1 MPVSNSRPNSKT
13 VIIQY
18 MSTPVNNNS
27 YSKWVLTPVFGS
39 ILFVTLYITATFLYP
54 GGSQQY
60 PHAKGFSWLYNYWC
74 NLLNYEAIN
83 GAHNTARPVAIAAMM
98 VLCISLASF
107 WYYFPYCTNLSA
119 WFCKAI
125 RISGVAGMTIVLL
138 LFANLYHDAVINIAG
153 IAALV
158 ALLGTAIGIYRNKWY
173 GLFWFGMICALLIG
187 VNNYIYYTGN
197 GLLYLPVIQKITF
210 LCFLLWICLINI
222 KMYSKINGRFPF
234 GKNPSA
240 STGLRKISSI
250 LLLCCLYLV
259 SCKEVPADRPS
270 KKYIALQPI
279 NQYNSR
285 QLDFIK
291 KEIQQFFHRQVI
303 VLPAT
308 TVPQHFVNTEKGKRY
323 NADSIVYMLRS
334 LKNDSLIDVV
344 GITHEDIYTTKRDI
358 QGNIKQPVAT
368 YKVWGIFGLGYQPG
382 PSCII
387 SDHRLYTDNNPIF
400 QRRLRTVVIHE
411 IGHNLGLPHCS
422 STGCIMS
429 DANEK
434 MATVDNSSN
443 DYCKKCKRKIE
454 NHNR

>member
-1 MPVSNSRPNSKT
+1 MPVSSKPNSKT

-18 MSTPVNNNS
+18 MSTPANNNN
-27 YSKWVLTPVFGS
+27 YSKWALTPVYGGV
-39 ILFVTLYITATFLYP
+39 LFVLLYITAALLYP

-60 PHAKGFSWLYNYWC
+60 PHAKGFSWIHNYWC

-83 GAHNTARPVAIAAMM
+83 GAHNTARPVAIAAMI
-98 VLCISLASF
+98 VLCISLAAF
-107 WYYFPYCTNLSA
+107 WYYFPACTDLPA
-119 WFCKAI
+119 WFRKAI
-125 RISGVAGMTIVLL
+125 RISGVAGMAIALL

-173 GLFWFGMICALLIG
+173 GLFWFGIICALLIG
-187 VNNYIYYTGN
+187 VNNYIYYTGS

-222 KMYSKINGRFPF
+222 KMYSKVNGRLPF
-234 GKNPSA
+234 R
-240 STGLRKISSI
+240 RKSSVNTLSF
-250 LLLCCLYLV
+250 LLFLCCLFLF
-259 SCKEVPADRPS
+259 SCEESPADRFS
-270 KKYIALQPI
+270 EKYIALQPV
-279 NQYNSR
+279 NQYDAKR
-285 QLDFIK
+285 LDFIK
-291 KEIQQFFHRQVI
+291 EELQQFFNRQVI
-303 VLPAT
+303 VLPVIT
-308 TVPQHFVNTEKGKRY
+308 LPQHFLNTEQGKRY

-358 QGNIKQPVAT
+358 QGNVKQPVST
-368 YKVWGIFGLGYQPG
+368 YGVWGIFGLGYQPG

-387 SDHRLYTDNNPIF
+387 SDHRLYTDNNQIF

-434 MATVDNSSN
+434 ITTVDNSNN
-443 DYCKKCKRKIE
+443 DYCNSCKEKIKKL
-454 NHNR
+454 